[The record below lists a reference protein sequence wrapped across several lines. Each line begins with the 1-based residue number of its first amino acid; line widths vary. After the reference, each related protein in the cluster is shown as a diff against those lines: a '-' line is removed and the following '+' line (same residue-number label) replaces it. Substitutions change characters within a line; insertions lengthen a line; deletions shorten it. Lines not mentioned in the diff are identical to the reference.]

1 MVGVGFDSKHDSPPH
16 HLFRASPLPCLD
28 VGYLFLVQ
36 LNILL
41 LMVAQQL
48 VAGFEFSLEKMSA
61 HPSTL
66 PSYEFLT
73 EASGKAQR
81 WIRVSVGPAS
91 VQEVSGTQ
99 GGKQAGTGE
108 LSCSFS
114 QKEEHAPCIPQ
125 VWPGLHLVFPLDAPL
140 PAS

>member
-1 MVGVGFDSKHDSPPH
+1 
-16 HLFRASPLPCLD
+16 
-28 VGYLFLVQ
+28 
-36 LNILL
+36 
-41 LMVAQQL
+41 MVAQQL
-48 VAGFEFSLEKMSA
+48 VAGFEFSQEKMSA

-73 EASGKAQR
+73 EACGKAQR
-81 WIRVSVGPAS
+81 WRRVSVGPAS

-125 VWPGLHLVFPLDAPL
+125 VWPGLHLVFPLEAPL
-140 PAS
+140 PVS